1 MREQQ
6 TFTAREAARAQVA
19 IRSARERVIE
29 GEDLSE
35 NCESRRQ
42 AGQPSP
48 DTVRRAAVE
57 AAEARMSAGEAERT
71 SGATTPAENQA
82 TEDMRSE
89 EDTRRPANDE
99 EETRG
104 TTTPTENLTRE
115 VTRQREEVGQA
126 PRDEDETRE
135 ATNPTEE
142 PANSTNVRPDRE
154 HVRRLAQIPIEDRNR
169 TAEDARREEMTCIM
183 QQVLD
188 EEAARGQATD
198 EDAASQTNIEPLRT
212 AEDARRE
219 GMTCIMQQVLDEE
232 AARGQATDED
242 ATSQTSREGT
252 DSDLFETLTQELTQ
266 QREDIRIA
274 FQAAERDEEAGEV
287 DEEGQEASSDDGS
300 TTTEYN
306 ESEEEE
312 NLTDSE
318 ANDIIRRIMLAPSAP
333 FSREDDAFIRRRTE
347 KLQEKQGNHRRD
359 I

>member
-169 TAEDARREEMTCIM
+169 TAEDARRE
-183 QQVLD
+183 
-188 EEAARGQATD
+188 
-198 EDAASQTNIEPLRT
+198 
-212 AEDARRE
+212 